1 MLDLAIVILA
11 AGKGERMR
19 SERPKVMHLLGGRPL
34 LSYSLQ
40 NAQTF
45 RPKKTVVVVGR
56 KADDIRRAFADRGIQ
71 WTLQRQPLGTAHAV
85 LSAAKSLKGFH
96 GWLLILYGDV
106 PLLKRETLQQMIQRA
121 KTEEASMV
129 ILTTHLGEPT
139 GYGRV
144 IRDERGQVQRIVE
157 EKEASDW
164 EKQITEINSGISL
177 VKFDDIQKPLQRVKK
192 SIVKGEY
199 YLTDIIAEFV
209 LDGKKVV
216 SHVVPEFEEVMGVNS
231 QKELAQADQVLQKR
245 IRDAWMEKGVT
256 MLHPDSVRIESDV
269 KIEPGVVLHPGVIL
283 MGKTKIAKGA
293 EIFAY
298 SVVEASV
305 IGEEARIGPFAHL
318 RPGSVVGAEAH
329 VGNFVELK
337 KTKLGPGA
345 KANHL
350 AYLGD
355 AVVGAKSNIGAGT
368 ITCNYDGTSKHQTI
382 IGDRVFV
389 GSDTQFVAP
398 VRIGREAF
406 IGAGTTV
413 TEDVPAKA
421 LAVSRVEQT
430 NVLNWKKKKKK

>member
-1 MLDLAIVILA
+1 MSDLAIVILA

-19 SERPKVMHLLGGRPL
+19 SERPKVMHLLGGQPL
-34 LSYSLQ
+34 LGYSLQ
-40 NAQTF
+40 LARSLHPQ
-45 RPKKTVVVVGR
+45 KTVVVVSP
-56 KADDIRRAFADRGIQ
+56 KADEIRHAFPDRKIQ
-71 WTLQRQPLGTAHAV
+71 WALQKQPLGTAHAV
-85 LSAAKSLKGFH
+85 LSALDSLKGFH

-106 PLLKRETLQQMIQRA
+106 PLLRQETLQQMIQRA
-121 KTEEASMV
+121 KTGDASMV
-129 ILTTHLGEPT
+129 ILTTHRGDPT

-144 IRDERGQVQRIVE
+144 IRNEKGQVQRIVE
-157 EKEASDW
+157 EKEAKDW
-164 EKQITEINSGISL
+164 EKQVTEINSGISL
-177 VKFDDIQKPLQRVKK
+177 VKFDDLQRPLQKVKK

-209 LDGKKVV
+209 LEGRKVV
-216 SHVVPEFEEVMGVNS
+216 SYIVQDSEEVMGVNS
-231 QKELAQADQVLQKR
+231 QKELSQADQVLQKR
-245 IRDAWMEKGVT
+245 IRDAWMERGVT
-256 MLHPDSVRIESDV
+256 ILHPESVCIESQV
-269 KIEPGVVLHPGVIL
+269 EIEAGVVLHPGVIL
-283 MGKTKIAKGA
+283 MGKTKIARGA

-298 SVVEASV
+298 SVIEESV
-305 IGEEARIGPFAHL
+305 IGENTRIGPFAHL
-318 RPGSVVGAEAH
+318 RPGSTVGAEAH

-337 KTKLGPGA
+337 KTTLGPGA
-345 KANHL
+345 KVNHL

-382 IGDRVFV
+382 IGDGVFV

-398 VRIGREAF
+398 VRIGKEAF

-413 TEDVPAKA
+413 TEDVPPKA